1 MMWKPTC
8 RQVARQVGTPQ
19 YVVTML
25 RGLVQ
30 WVLHPA
36 HEVTQLVANLLDRVI
51 GVLGAQ
57 LLQLLVAALNVG
69 EQPLGEGAV
78 LNVGQNV
85 PHAA

>member
-1 MMWKPTC
+1 MWKPTC
-8 RQVARQVGTPQ
+8 RQVARQVGTSQ

-36 HEVTQLVANLLDRVI
+36 HEVTQLVTNLFDRVI

-57 LLQLLVAALNVG
+57 LLQLLIAALNVG

-78 LNVGQNV
+78 LNVRQN
-85 PHAA
+85 